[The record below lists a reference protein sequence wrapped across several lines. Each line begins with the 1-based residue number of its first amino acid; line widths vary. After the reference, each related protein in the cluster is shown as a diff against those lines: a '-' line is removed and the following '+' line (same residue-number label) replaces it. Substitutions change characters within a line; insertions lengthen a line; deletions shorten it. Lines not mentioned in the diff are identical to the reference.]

1 MVISAIYFIGKSC
14 HSKLNCLLFGYL
26 SNIMYFTENAIDQ
39 ILQGVKLADKSKK
52 DDEIF
57 KVPIIIIPG
66 NLPFFS

>member
-1 MVISAIYFIGKSC
+1 MTR
-14 HSKLNCLLFGYL
+14 L
-26 SNIMYFTENAIDQ
+26 SNEVYSTGDHSFSGLKSFNSVNVIDQ
-39 ILQGVKLADKSKK
+39 ILQGVELADKSKK